1 MIRGY
6 YQFVQWLLGD
16 SLGRWKRTATAVLA
30 AGVAGVGFQV
40 AVFALVIYY
49 ARHFSGGELIAFG
62 GADYSP
68 RSSVGLLIVGSV
80 VIVAFLSLAA
90 ACIYYAR
97 RTVVRLG
104 REYEEVCAKRVLSLL
119 ARGGDLLSLKSPD
132 KGADSYLIQ
141 LMRSD
146 SRIAG
151 RVLRKILILII
162 PGTTL
167 AVATVVLAY
176 LEVGL
181 TVLLA
186 GLGCVFLF
194 YQYRVSR
201 KAAEHSLRF
210 EKVAPAAGQ
219 EYKDLVHRFRHIP
232 RPEAGG
238 ESVERLFEKGP
249 VRKQLDAYE
258 GRLRAVENS
267 RLVSGIFMAV
277 GIGVI
282 VVVMGGAIIH
292 QGTGWGRLL
301 IYVVALRFAMVNLQ
315 VVFSSITT
323 INRFYPQM
331 RRYMM
336 FVQAASRGD
345 QKRYPPVMEHRLR
358 TPHTVE
364 EEVLEGDVAEFPAGS
379 GSIVGMVTPQGL
391 NRYTL
396 AGLCWD
402 LAETDETAAYGILN
416 GARYASTSHSSPEM
430 SLRRALGLS
439 EDATWSELRSWFPG
453 SALWEKAR
461 TQLPGSLDKKIG
473 PVRWEKV
480 SPELKFL
487 LSLISARIE
496 GCSWLFLEAGG
507 LDRLGRELASAYLD
521 NLSDMVTV
529 VVHTDRM
536 ERVGHFGE
544 EVVAVSDGDRLLGLG
559 SPEWFAS
566 IQESVADSV
575 IGASRN
581 GGKQRRNSAADDDD
595 SLDDD
600 ME

>member
-1 MIRGY
+1 MIVGY
-6 YQFVQWLLGD
+6 YQFIKWLLLD
-16 SLGRWKRTATAVLA
+16 SLRRWKVTALAVLGT
-30 AGVAGVGFQV
+30 GVLGVGCQV
-40 AVFALVIYY
+40 AVFGLVIYY
-49 ARHFSGGELIAFG
+49 ARHFSDGDAISVLGVQYDL
-62 GADYSP
+62 
-68 RSSVGLLIVGSV
+68 RSSSGLLIAGSA

-90 ACIYYAR
+90 ACIYYSR

-119 ARGGDLLSLKSPD
+119 ARGGDLFSSKSPD
-132 KGADSYLIQ
+132 KGADSYLIK
-141 LMRSD
+141 LTRSD

-167 AVATVVLAY
+167 AVVTVVLVY

-186 GLGCVFLF
+186 GLGSVFLF

-219 EYKDLVHRFRHIP
+219 EYKDLVQRFRHIP
-232 RPEAGG
+232 RPESSG

-292 QGTGWGRLL
+292 QGAGWGRLL
-301 IYVVALRFAMVNLQ
+301 VYVVALRFAMVNLQ

-331 RRYMM
+331 RRYMI

-345 QKRYPPVMEHRLR
+345 QERYPPVAAHTLR
-358 TPHTVE
+358 APHTVE
-364 EEVLEGDVAEFPAGS
+364 EEVLEGDVAEFPAGP
-379 GSIVGMVTPQGL
+379 GSVVGMVTPQGL

-402 LAETDETAAYGILN
+402 LAETDETAAYRILN

-439 EDATWSELRSWFPG
+439 DEATWSDLRPWFPD

-461 TQLPGSLDKKIG
+461 AQLPRNLDKKIG
-473 PVRWEKV
+473 AARWEKV

-496 GCSWLFLEAGG
+496 GCSWLFLEADG
-507 LDRLGRELASAYLD
+507 LDRLGREVASAYLD
-521 NLSDMVTV
+521 DLSDMVTV
-529 VVHTDRM
+529 VVHTDRL

-566 IQESVADSV
+566 IQEWVADSV
-575 IGASRN
+575 IGTSRN
-581 GGKQRRNSAADDDD
+581 GGKQRRTSAADDVD